1 MNNRTV
7 SQKNTWH
14 LVTMIWKQYKCKK
27 LVIPMTKIWAKN
39 QLRIM
44 MMKKRKLQN
53 DILCSIQD
61 MPAILKSWILLD
73 SQSRVDM
80 FSNPRLSNIQETK
93 RTLKCYC
100 TVL

>member
-1 MNNRTV
+1 
-7 SQKNTWH
+7 
-14 LVTMIWKQYKCKK
+14 
-27 LVIPMTKIWAKN
+27 
-39 QLRIM
+39 